1 MEVNSIGT
9 RLKELRKAKGKTIAE
24 VAKAVGISESALSMY
39 ECDQRVPRDNIKVA
53 LSNYYNKPIGKIFFA
68 NVAHGS

>member
-1 MEVNSIGT
+1 MEGNSIGA

-24 VAKAVGISESALSMY
+24 VAKAVEISESALSMY

-53 LSNYYNKPIGKIFFA
+53 LADYYNKPIGKIFFVK
-68 NVAHGS
+68 NAHSS